1 LADMPWYHSSI
12 GIDQKGESVDVRIV
26 ERYESESDA
35 LRDYAEK
42 KVSSLPRYFDKIQSL
57 DVVIEVERGQHRVEM
72 VGHLVNKK
80 TVKAEATTDDMYASV
95 DQAVEKLQRQL
106 VKYKEQLRV
115 ERKGGDKGE
124 SEQPSEARPRIVTVD
139 SYIRK
144 PMGPEEAVLVLED
157 SGKDFLVF
165 FHEQDDY
172 PAVVFRRTDGEYGL
186 ILPRRS

>member
-1 LADMPWYHSSI
+1 M
-12 GIDQKGESVDVRIV
+12 DVRIA

-35 LRDYAEK
+35 LREYAEK
-42 KVSSLPRYFDKIQSL
+42 KVSGLPRYFDKIQSL
-57 DVVIEVERGQHRVEM
+57 DVVMEVERGQHRVEM

-80 TVKAEATTDDMYASV
+80 TVKAEAVTDDMYASV

-115 ERKGGDKGE
+115 ERKGGEKWE
-124 SEQPSEARPRIVTVD
+124 SEPEAESRSRIVTVD

-144 PMGPEEAVLVLED
+144 PMSPEEAVLELED
-157 SGKDFLVF
+157 SGKEFLVF

-172 PAVVFRRTDGEYGL
+172 PAVVFRRADGEYGL